1 MESRKVVEM
10 NLFEKQKQRHRC
22 REQYMDN
29 KGGRNGEMNWGIVI
43 DIYMCVLYSVY
54 ILYIYTID
62 TINKIDN

>member
-1 MESRKVVEM
+1 
-10 NLFEKQKQRHRC
+10 
-22 REQYMDN
+22 MDN

-62 TINKIDN
+62 TINKINN